1 MKRNLRILT
10 AALLC
15 AVMILSLCACGGKKE
30 EEVVIT
36 DALELLGTVWSG
48 YADSDKFPAAGGDY
62 SEENM
67 KTDEP
72 GRFGV
77 EDKEALEYLL
87 CVPESGAALID
98 DAATLTH
105 MMNTNTF
112 TAGALHCTDGA
123 DTAKLAELIKTE
135 LENRHWMCGF
145 PERLV
150 ILTSGQ
156 YVVSVY
162 GNESL
167 VNTFRD
173 KFVAAHSGAS
183 TVYDEAI
190 GA

>member
-1 MKRNLRILT
+1 MKITLKMLT

-15 AVMILSLCACGGKKE
+15 AAMILSLCACGGKKE

-36 DALELLGTVWSG
+36 DALELLNTVWSS

-145 PERLV
+145 PDKFV
-150 ILTSGQ
+150 IYSVGS

-162 GNESL
+162 GKNEPIS
-167 VNTFRD
+167 TFME
-173 KFVAAHSGAS
+173 KL
-183 TVYDEAI
+183 TEAYPTAELLYEQAI
-190 GA
+190 Q